1 MFSDSENVWLVA
13 IFKFGG
19 TSQYAILFVG
29 FWTNYTFLQLDET
42 EIRKISNDK
51 IQFGNNVPLCTSGTC
66 QYVQES
72 WKLLKKSDQKFCL
85 DHLGGGGFSP
95 LGGPLFVSL
104 GGSQQPWVVT
114 RFVFPMWCMGLNKF
128 NLLLLPLPPPKKK
141 IRPTRSYCPPS
152 LKIILIFWKS
162 AP

>member
-85 DHLGGGGFSP
+85 DHLGGGGSVHLEGHSSLVLGDHSSP
-95 LGGPLFVSL
+95 E
-104 GGSQQPWVVT
+104 W
-114 RFVFPMWCMGLNKF
+114 
-128 NLLLLPLPPPKKK
+128 
-141 IRPTRSYCPPS
+141 
-152 LKIILIFWKS
+152 
-162 AP
+162 